1 MNQAIHFVTQTKLHL
16 IIGKLKRRQE
26 RIAYNH
32 RQRTELER
40 QFTISHNPNAF
51 VREEIAQRLGVSET
65 RVQIWF
71 KNRRAK
77 EKRMKQQAQRE
88 VGL

>member
-1 MNQAIHFVTQTKLHL
+1 MQALHFVTQTKLHF
-16 IIGKLKRRQE
+16 IIGNSKGRQE

-32 RQRTELER
+32 RQRAELER
-40 QFTISHNPNAF
+40 QFNISTRPNAC

-65 RVQIWF
+65 RVQVWF

-77 EKRMKQQAQRE
+77 EKRMKQQAQQE

>member
-1 MNQAIHFVTQTKLHL
+1 MTKLHF
-16 IIGKLKRRQE
+16 IIGNSKGRQE

-40 QFTISHNPNAF
+40 QFNISHNPNGF

-65 RVQIWF
+65 RVQVWF

-77 EKRMKQQAQRE
+77 EKRLRQQAQQE
-88 VGL
+88 AGF